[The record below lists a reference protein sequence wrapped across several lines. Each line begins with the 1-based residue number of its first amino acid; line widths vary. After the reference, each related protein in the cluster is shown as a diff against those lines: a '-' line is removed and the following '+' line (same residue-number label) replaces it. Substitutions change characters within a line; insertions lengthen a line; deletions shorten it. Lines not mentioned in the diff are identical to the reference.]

1 MRARALALAE
11 DLGTTTAQMHRHLA
25 AALGA
30 GAPQPPAELARA
42 LRRRAAWALQE
53 VPALAERL
61 PGLHEAVDEVPARVA
76 GLDRL
81 DPPTRIHGDYHLGQ
95 VLHEVAGPEAGEGR
109 WFVLDFEGEP
119 LRPLAERSRADQ
131 PLRDV
136 AGMLRSFD
144 YAAAVGGAADRG
156 WLDAVRAAYLSAYEE
171 SSPERDGTG
180 RRVATTLLA
189 ALELDKA
196 LYEAVYEARNR
207 PDWLEIPLRGLQ
219 RLLNG
224 PAPT

>member
-1 MRARALALAE
+1 MRPF
-11 DLGTTTAQMHRHLA
+11 HS
-25 AALGA
+25 
-30 GAPQPPAELARA
+30 AP
-42 LRRRAAWALQE
+42 
-53 VPALAERL
+53 
-61 PGLHEAVDEVPARVA
+61 
-76 GLDRL
+76 
-81 DPPTRIHGDYHLGQ
+81 
-95 VLHEVAGPEAGEGR
+95 
-109 WFVLDFEGEP
+109 
-119 LRPLAERSRADQ
+119 
-131 PLRDV
+131 
-136 AGMLRSFD
+136 
-144 YAAAVGGAADRG
+144 GGGGSAPRG

-180 RRVATTLLA
+180 RRVATTLLT

>member
-1 MRARALALAE
+1 MGVRS
-11 DLGTTTAQMHRHLA
+11 
-25 AALGA
+25 
-30 GAPQPPAELARA
+30 AP
-42 LRRRAAWALQE
+42 
-53 VPALAERL
+53 
-61 PGLHEAVDEVPARVA
+61 
-76 GLDRL
+76 
-81 DPPTRIHGDYHLGQ
+81 T
-95 VLHEVAGPEAGEGR
+95 EVAGPEAGEGR

-144 YAAAVGGAADRG
+144 YAAAVGGVADRG

-207 PDWLEIPLRGLQ
+207 PDWIEIPLRGLQ
-219 RLLNG
+219 RILDA
-224 PAPT
+224 PATA